1 MRKNLPLFGSCIL
14 SLTLL
19 MAMSAPIS
27 AQTEIKTIAQA
38 EALHLNRQSANPNS
52 NILNLNNNIPTTVSG
67 HFSEKVSSVDCD
79 QGDDSEGFTNGFNIT
94 ANSPYR
100 SADDFFVSPNE
111 VLNVRSIVFNV
122 FANYPVSS
130 VIINV
135 FEDDEG
141 KPGETVV
148 ESLTGVIP

>member
-1 MRKNLPLFGSCIL
+1 MECQLP
-14 SLTLL
+14 
-19 MAMSAPIS
+19 
-27 AQTEIKTIAQA
+27 AQTGIKTIAQT
-38 EALHLNRQSANPNS
+38 EAVKSKRQIVHPST
-52 NILNLNNNIPTTVSG
+52 NIINENNNTSIRFPDHHSKTVSG
-67 HFSEKVSSVDCD
+67 VDCD

-130 VIINV
+130 VIINI

-141 KPGETVV
+141 KPGETIV